1 MSNIVLLDSQS
12 HRKLRVHAQAAA
24 HYGDNQR
31 FVAVVVNEFPA
42 LAMHY
47 PILFSKDADTG
58 QFYCGAMM
66 GFDAGENLF
75 LNEQRT
81 EGMYRPLNL
90 QRGPFLTSGPDLAI
104 DLEHPRVAPTG
115 DQELF
120 TEAGEP
126 SGYLQSIMGL
136 MRDLRPGLER
146 TRIFIDT
153 LLDLKLI
160 EPVTISARFDDGTDR
175 EFTGL
180 YTVNRDQLKE
190 LADAAV
196 LDLFR
201 RGYLQLI
208 YLMLGSLQHVS
219 ALAQRKNRSFLPGD
233 DSRGGEARGSQPPST
248 ASRDRQPVDGRLP
261 DSPPS
266 GEARNSG
273 LTSPNG

>member
-12 HRKLRVHAQAAA
+12 HRKLRVHSQPAA

-31 FVAVVVNEFPA
+31 FVAVVVNEFHA

-47 PILFSKDADTG
+47 PILFSKDAHTG

-75 LNEQRT
+75 LEEHRT
-81 EGMYRPLNL
+81 LGVYRPLNL
-90 QRGPFLTSGPDLAI
+90 QRGPFLTAGSDLAI
-104 DLEHPRVAPTG
+104 DLDHPRVAPSG

-120 TEAGEP
+120 NEAGEP
-126 SGYLQSIMGL
+126 SSYLQSIMGL

-153 LLDLKLI
+153 LLGLKLI
-160 EPVTISARFDDGTDR
+160 EPMSISARFDDGTNR

-180 YTVNRDQLKE
+180 YTVNRDHLKE
-190 LADAAV
+190 LADASA

-208 YLMLGSLQHVS
+208 YLMLASLNHVS
-219 ALAQRKNRSFLPGD
+219 ALAQRKNRSFLPVG
-233 DSRGGEARGSQPPST
+233 DSRSA
-248 ASRDRQPVDGRLP
+248 
-261 DSPPS
+261 
-266 GEARNSG
+266 G
-273 LTSPNG
+273 LA

>member
-1 MSNIVLLDSQS
+1 MSNIVLLDSRS
-12 HRKLRVHAQAAA
+12 HRKLRVHAQPAA

-47 PILFSKDADTG
+47 PILLSKDADTG
-58 QFYCGAMM
+58 RFYCGAML

-75 LNEQRT
+75 LNEHRAA
-81 EGMYRPLNL
+81 GMYRPLNL

-104 DLEHPRVAPTG
+104 DLEHPRVAASG

-120 TEAGEP
+120 TQAGEP
-126 SGYLQSIMGL
+126 TGYLQSIMGL

-190 LADAAV
+190 LADAAA

-208 YLMLGSLQHVS
+208 YLMLVSLQHVS
-219 ALAQRKNRSFLPGD
+219 ALAQRKNRSFLPGEY
-233 DSRGGEARGSQPPST
+233 SRGGQPPGAEARAGQPPRT
-248 ASRDRQPVDGRLP
+248 APPDGEP
-261 DSPPS
+261 
-266 GEARNSG
+266 GGGARSSG
-273 LTSPNG
+273 LISPND

>member
-1 MSNIVLLDSQS
+1 MSNVVLLDSQS

-31 FVAVVVNEFPA
+31 FVAVVVGEFHA

-58 QFYCGAMM
+58 QFYCGAML
-66 GFDAGENLF
+66 GFDTGENLF
-75 LNEQRT
+75 LDEHRALKA
-81 EGMYRPLNL
+81 YRPLNL
-90 QRGPFLTSGPDLAI
+90 QRGPFLTAGSDLAI
-104 DLEHPRVAPTG
+104 DLDHPRVAASG
-115 DQELF
+115 DQQLF

-126 SGYLQSIMGL
+126 SNYLQSIMGL

-153 LLDLKLI
+153 LLGLKLI
-160 EPVTISARFDDGTDR
+160 EPMAISARFDDGTNR

-180 YTVNRDQLKE
+180 YTVNRSQLQD

-208 YLMLGSLQHVS
+208 YLMLASLDQVS
-219 ALAQRKNRSFLPGD
+219 ALAQRKNRSFLPSG
-233 DSRGGEARGSQPPST
+233 DSRS
-248 ASRDRQPVDGRLP
+248 
-261 DSPPS
+261 
-266 GEARNSG
+266 SG
-273 LTSPNG
+273 LA

>member
-1 MSNIVLLDSQS
+1 MNNIVLLDSRS

-24 HYGDNQR
+24 LYGDNQR
-31 FVAVVVNEFPA
+31 FVAVVVNEFHA

-47 PILFSKDADTG
+47 PILFSKDGDTG
-58 QFYCGAMM
+58 QFYCGAML

-75 LNEQRT
+75 LDEHRT
-81 EGMYRPLNL
+81 LSAYRPLNL
-90 QRGPFLTSGPDLAI
+90 QRGPFLTSGSDLAI
-104 DLEHPRVAPTG
+104 DLGHARVAPSG
-115 DQELF
+115 DQPLF

-126 SGYLQSIMGL
+126 SAYLQSIMGL
-136 MRDLRPGLER
+136 MRELRPGLER

-153 LLDLKLI
+153 LLSLKLI
-160 EPVTISARFDDGTDR
+160 EPLTISARFDDGVNR

-208 YLMLGSLQHVS
+208 YLMLASLDHV
-219 ALAQRKNRSFLPGD
+219 AGLAKRKNRSFLPG
-233 DSRGGEARGSQPPST
+233 GAPRGS
-248 ASRDRQPVDGRLP
+248 
-261 DSPPS
+261 
-266 GEARNSG
+266 G
-273 LTSPNG
+273 LA

>member
-1 MSNIVLLDSQS
+1 MTNIVLLDSQS

-31 FVAVVVNEFPA
+31 FVGVVVGEFHA

-47 PILFSKDADTG
+47 PILLSKDADTG
-58 QFYCGAMM
+58 QFYCGAML

-75 LNEQRT
+75 LDEHRT
-81 EGMYRPLNL
+81 LKVYRPLNL
-90 QRGPFLTSGPDLAI
+90 QRGPFLTSGSDLAI
-104 DLEHPRVAPTG
+104 DLDHPRVAPSG

-126 SGYLQSIMGL
+126 SNYLQSIMGL

-146 TRIFIDT
+146 TRVFIDT
-153 LLDLKLI
+153 LLGLKLI
-160 EPVTISARFDDGTDR
+160 EPMTISARFDDGMQR

-180 YTVNRDQLKE
+180 YTVNRNQLQD

-208 YLMLGSLQHVS
+208 YLMLASLDHVP
-219 ALAQRKNRSFLPGD
+219 ALAQRKNRSFLPGG
-233 DSRGGEARGSQPPST
+233 DSTGP
-248 ASRDRQPVDGRLP
+248 
-261 DSPPS
+261 
-266 GEARNSG
+266 G
-273 LTSPNG
+273 LA

>member
-12 HRKLRVHAQAAA
+12 HRKLRVHARPAAQ
-24 HYGDNQR
+24 YGDNQR

-58 QFYCGAMM
+58 QFYCGAML

-75 LNEQRT
+75 LDEHRT
-81 EGMYRPLNL
+81 FSLYRPLNL
-90 QRGPFLTSGPDLAI
+90 QRGPFLTSGSDLAI
-104 DLEHPRVAPTG
+104 DLDHPRVAPSG

-126 SGYLQSIMGL
+126 SSYLQSIIGL

-146 TRIFIDT
+146 SRIFIDT
-153 LLDLKLI
+153 LLGLKLI
-160 EPVTISARFDDGTDR
+160 EPMTISARFDDGTNH

-190 LADAAV
+190 LADAAA

-208 YLMLGSLQHVS
+208 YLMLASRGHVS
-219 ALAQRKNRSFLPGD
+219 MLAQRKNRSFLPGG
-233 DSRGGEARGSQPPST
+233 DSRGGLPPDDAPRGS
-248 ASRDRQPVDGRLP
+248 
-261 DSPPS
+261 
-266 GEARNSG
+266 G
-273 LTSPNG
+273 LA

>member
-1 MSNIVLLDSQS
+1 MSNIVLLDSRS
-12 HRKLRVHAQAAA
+12 HRALRVHARPAAQ
-24 HYGDNQR
+24 YGDNQR

-58 QFYCGAMM
+58 QFYCGAML

-75 LNEQRT
+75 LGEHRT
-81 EGMYRPLNL
+81 LSLYRPLNL
-90 QRGPFLTSGPDLAI
+90 QRGPFLTAGSDLAI
-104 DLEHPRVAPTG
+104 DLDHPRVAPSG

-126 SGYLQSIMGL
+126 SSYLKSIMGL

-153 LLDLKLI
+153 LLNLKLI
-160 EPVTISARFDDGTDR
+160 EPMTISARFDDGTNH

-180 YTVNRDQLKE
+180 YTINRDQLKE
-190 LADAAV
+190 LADAAA

-208 YLMLGSLQHVS
+208 YLMLASLNHVS
-219 ALAQRKNRSFLPGD
+219 ALAQRKNRSFLPGG
-233 DSRGGEARGSQPPST
+233 DSRGGQPPDDASRGS
-248 ASRDRQPVDGRLP
+248 
-261 DSPPS
+261 
-266 GEARNSG
+266 G
-273 LTSPNG
+273 LA

>member
-24 HYGDNQR
+24 HYGDDQR
-31 FVAVVVNEFPA
+31 FVAVVVNEFHA

-75 LNEQRT
+75 LDEHRT
-81 EGMYRPLNL
+81 LGVYRPLNL
-90 QRGPFLTSGPDLAI
+90 QRGPFLTSGSDLAI
-104 DLEHPRVAPTG
+104 DLDHPRVTQSG
-115 DQELF
+115 DQSLF
-120 TEAGEP
+120 TETGEP
-126 SGYLQSIMGL
+126 TAYLQSIMGL
-136 MRDLRPGLER
+136 MRELRPGLER
-146 TRIFIDT
+146 TRVFIDT
-153 LLDLKLI
+153 LLRLKLI
-160 EPVTISARFDDGTDR
+160 EPMTISARFDDGTDH

-180 YTVNRDQLKE
+180 YTVNRDQLNQ

-208 YLMLGSLQHVS
+208 YLMLASLKHVS
-219 ALAQRKNRSFLPGD
+219 ALARRKNHSFLPGGAP
-233 DSRGGEARGSQPPST
+233 R
-248 ASRDRQPVDGRLP
+248 V
-261 DSPPS
+261 S
-266 GEARNSG
+266 GPA
-273 LTSPNG
+273 

>member
-1 MSNIVLLDSQS
+1 MSNIVLLDSRS
-12 HRKLRVHAQAAA
+12 HRKLRVHAQPAA

-31 FVAVVVNEFPA
+31 FVAVVVSEFPA
-42 LAMHY
+42 LAMYY

-58 QFYCGAMM
+58 RFYCGAMM

-81 EGMYRPLNL
+81 SGVYRPLNL
-90 QRGPFLTSGPDLAI
+90 QRGPFLTSGSDLAI
-104 DLEHPRVAPTG
+104 DLEHSRVAPSG

-126 SGYLQSIMGL
+126 TVYLQSIMGL

-219 ALAQRKNRSFLPGD
+219 ALAQRKNRSFLPGA
-233 DSRGGEARGSQPPST
+233 EARGGQPPNGSD
-248 ASRDRQPVDGRLP
+248 AARD
-261 DSPPS
+261 
-266 GEARNSG
+266 
-273 LTSPNG
+273 